1 MLKNDKQTS
10 TWACVVFR
18 THSGGQPHRKTDTF
32 SFDCSNSSSSS
43 SSRACALSLFSSSTN
58 CYMGSTS
65 KISNN
70 RCCVNSKLPLAAH
83 RCGVRPTRHSALAA
97 AATTLTLTIQLQND
111 FMFPIIN
118 DYGKSPLGMHGQ
130 ASGGA
135 SGGRGAAAAP
145 Q

>member
-1 MLKNDKQTS
+1 MLCELKT
-10 TWACVVFR
+10 AV
-18 THSGGQPHRKTDTF
+18 GGAQ
-32 SFDCSNSSSSS
+32 
-43 SSRACALSLFSSSTN
+43 
-58 CYMGSTS
+58 
-65 KISNN
+65 
-70 RCCVNSKLPLAAH
+70 
-83 RCGVRPTRHSALAA
+83 PTRHSALA

-111 FMFPIIN
+111 FMAPIIN